1 MIANMVM
8 NVLFVGV
15 LFALWHRPE
24 QLSGGW
30 LTAIAQVPGLHMGLA
45 LASTLASYLNLVQLW
60 RALQR
65 EGIFV
70 RQPGWAAHLLRLAVA
85 SAALTL
91 VLIVAVVYWPD
102 WSAWSNLT
110 RVMRLAAVIGVASAV
125 YVAVLFATGFRMKD
139 LRGI

>member
-1 MIANMVM
+1 
-8 NVLFVGV
+8 
-15 LFALWHRPE
+15 
-24 QLSGGW
+24 
-30 LTAIAQVPGLHMGLA
+30 
-45 LASTLASYLNLVQLW
+45 
-60 RALQR
+60 
-65 EGIFV
+65 V